1 MKRQVPLA
9 LCFLFGVAMIYTQF
23 SPHQYSDAVYKEVI
37 KWGLIISPFA
47 LVLAVVTLIQTH
59 VSRIRFRSEH
69 WQYSFI
75 VFIGMIVMVA
85 VGLFF
90 VPNWL
95 LNLLPENVS
104 TALADVQIGPQNPVF
119 VWLYDNVQVPMD
131 ATMFSL
137 LAFFIASAAFRAFRA
152 RAFEATLLLITAM
165 FVMMGNI
172 PVGDII
178 WNKVISWLPLPESW
192 VLLEDGTSRLEDGA
206 SWLRQWILDV
216 PNTAA
221 RRGII
226 LGVSLGVIS
235 QSIRIILGIERSYLG
250 GGD

>member
-9 LCFLFGVAMIYTQF
+9 LCFLFGVVMIFTQF

-59 VSRIRFRSEH
+59 ASRIRFRSEH
-69 WQYSFI
+69 WQYSII
-75 VFIGMIVMVA
+75 VFIGMLAMVS
-85 VGLFF
+85 VG
-90 VPNWL
+90 VPFGE
-95 LNLLPENVS
+95 LN
-104 TALADVQIGPQNPVF
+104 TTF

-172 PVGDII
+172 PVGDLI
-178 WNKVISWLPLPESW
+178 WNSLMSWIPLPESW
-192 VLLEDGTSRLEDGA
+192 TAPTDGA
-206 SWLRQWILDV
+206 SWFRQWILDV

>member
-9 LCFLFGVAMIYTQF
+9 LCFLFGIAMILTQF
-23 SPHQYSDAVYKEVI
+23 IPHTYSQALYKEVI
-37 KWGLIISPFA
+37 AWGLIISPFA

-59 VSRIRFRSEH
+59 AARIKRSAEH
-69 WQYSFI
+69 WQYSYI
-75 VFIGMIVMVA
+75 VFLGMLTMVV
-85 VGLFF
+85 VG
-90 VPNWL
+90 VPY
-95 LNLLPENVS
+95 
-104 TALADVQIGPQNPVF
+104 GPQNSVF

-137 LAFFIASAAFRAFRA
+137 LAFFIASAAYRAFRA

-165 FVMMGNI
+165 IVMIGNVPI
-172 PVGDII
+172 GDLI
-178 WNKVISWLPLPESW
+178 WNKVLSWTPLASSEP
-192 VLLEDGTSRLEDGA
+192 LADGA
-206 SWLRQWILDV
+206 SGIRQWILDI
-216 PNTAA
+216 PNLAA

-226 LGVSLGVIS
+226 LGVGLGVIS